1 MSEARNDVQLIQRAI
16 RTAHEIKRA
25 KQGYEPDHM
34 WGQNGNGYKIYEH
47 SFKPVL
53 QGETLPSLIA
63 GNPNPVVVD
72 LMGPSTML
80 YTLFKTLPPEVHPT
94 GFSLAL
100 TDLRRNPKSI
110 DKDTELNITH
120 VVGDIHAKDTWQAL
134 THAME
139 QKLGDKKADL
149 VVSRALGGLSQIAVD
164 DDMHAIIMDK
174 IWKITADGGVI
185 ILQLPHTYSPHTKF
199 EDKALRLLA
208 DLREQG
214 AETRFDNQGSFPLV
228 YVRKPL
234 NSSNNLN
241 FPSGS

>member
-1 MSEARNDVQLIQRAI
+1 MSETGKDVQLIQRAI
-16 RTAHEIKRA
+16 RTAHEIKRV

-53 QGETLPSLIA
+53 QDETLPGLIA

-80 YTLFKTLPPEVHPT
+80 YTLFKDLPSEVHPT

-100 TDLRRNPKSI
+100 TDLRKNQKSK

-120 VVGDIHAKDTWQAL
+120 VTGDIHFRKTWQTL
-134 THAME
+134 FEEME
-139 QKLGDKKADL
+139 KRLGDKKADL

-164 DDMHAIIMDK
+164 EDINAIIMDR

-185 ILQLPHTYSPHTKF
+185 ILQLPHSYSPRTKF
-199 EDKALRLLA
+199 ENKALQLLA

-228 YVRKPL
+228 YIRKPI

-241 FPSGS
+241 FPA